1 MPIYTNLKITDSFDI
16 RRYFAILFMAGG
28 AIAMT
33 GMLAWIVYLLSAQ
46 AVYLFWI
53 AVGLLILIGL
63 MQSGFVALLAK
74 RSIVVSKDKIE
85 IVDKDA
91 KVVSK

>member
-1 MPIYTNLKITDSFDI
+1 
-16 RRYFAILFMAGG
+16 
-28 AIAMT
+28 MT